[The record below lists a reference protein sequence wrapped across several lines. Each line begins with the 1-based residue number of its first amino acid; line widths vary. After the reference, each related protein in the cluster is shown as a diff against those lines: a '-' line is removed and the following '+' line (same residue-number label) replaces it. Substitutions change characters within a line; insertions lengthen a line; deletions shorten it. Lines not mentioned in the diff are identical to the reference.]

1 MAKRTKCL
9 SWPAWL
15 ARIAAAFAFA
25 LIVAA
30 CTSTTDTAAP
40 IEVPDEGGGEA
51 EATDPDVVE
60 VKEEQ
65 VVAIEP
71 NNDAAADTSIAE
83 TVASMTQE
91 EKIGQLL
98 MPVLAGTQ
106 AGEVTPAEAAQ
117 NQLDHGYDTP
127 AEIVSQ
133 YKVGGVIYLENNVA
147 SAEQLRSL
155 SRDLQAAAQGTSDS
169 GLLIA
174 IDQEGGTVS
183 RVSDEVTSFE
193 SALEL
198 SGDAAR
204 VNEAA
209 FVTGQQLRYQGINVV
224 LAPVADVLPE
234 NGAGFI
240 GDRSYGSD
248 PNVVATMVEAS
259 VSGLQQSGVA
269 AAAKHWPGH
278 GPTTTDSHQ
287 SLPVLDMSKQDWVAR
302 DRVPFEAA
310 IGQNVA
316 IVLVGHLAVPQ
327 LDPSGNPATTSDVI
341 IQQLL
346 KDELG
351 FDGVVMTD
359 ALNMGAVGG
368 GSEGDLMVAS
378 VVAGADILLIP
389 PSLSATVEALNTAV
403 ADGRISQSRLD
414 DAVTRVLQLK
424 QKLGLLE

>member
-1 MAKRTKCL
+1 MSWSARSVRTAPGLAVAVVLALLVASC
-9 SWPAWL
+9 SSPAET
-15 ARIAAAFAFA
+15 ASPVDVADEAAQ
-25 LIVAA
+25 
-30 CTSTTDTAAP
+30 S
-40 IEVPDEGGGEA
+40 DE
-51 EATDPDVVE
+51 DSIVVE
-60 VKEEQ
+60 DQTNDDQIVS
-65 VVAIEP
+65 IEP
-71 NNDAAADTSIAE
+71 SESDIESAEVIADRVSA
-83 TVASMTQE
+83 MTLEQ
-91 EKIGQLL
+91 KIGQLL
-98 MPVLAGTQ
+98 MPVLAGT
-106 AGEVTPAEAAQ
+106 AADVTTEEESAQ
-117 NQLDHGYDTP
+117 NRLDHGFDTP
-127 AEIVSQ
+127 AEVVRQ
-133 YKVGGVIYLENNVA
+133 YQVGGVIYLENNVA

-155 SRDLQAAAQGTSDS
+155 SRGLQSVAAESGDS

-174 IDQEGGTVS
+174 IDQEGGKVS
-183 RVSDEVTSFE
+183 RVSDGVTTFQ

-209 FVTGQQLRYQGINVV
+209 FITGQQLRYQGINVV

-240 GDRSYGSD
+240 GDRSYGSN
-248 PNVVATMVEAS
+248 PEVVSEMVQAS
-259 VSGLQQSGVA
+259 VNGLQQSGVA

-287 SLPVLDMSKQDWVAR
+287 SLPVLDMSKQDWAAR
-302 DRVPFEAA
+302 DRLPFEAA
-310 IGQNVA
+310 IAQDVA

-327 LDPSGNPATTSDVI
+327 LDESGNPATTSDVI

-346 KDELG
+346 KDDLR

-368 GSEGDLMVAS
+368 ESEAELMVAS

-389 PSLSATVEALNTAV
+389 PSLETTVAALNEAV
-403 ADGRISQSRLD
+403 VDGRISQARLD
-414 DAVTRVLQLK
+414 DAVSRVLRLK